1 MEKIFDTE
9 KKLNKFGIVLG
20 YEKEYC
26 SEDCKGWVDEITNT
40 MARCSVFNSDL
51 EWEDVPVNKKG
62 DHTVRLWH
70 RCSECKMEVR

>member
-26 SEDCKGWVDEITNT
+26 SEDCKADGCMMWRWNDPSIKNEGYCGL
-40 MARCSVFNSDL
+40 AG
-51 EWEDVPVNKKG
+51 K
-62 DHTVRLWH
+62 
-70 RCSECKMEVR
+70 ECAE